1 MGAMEEANEDRVGE
15 ESGHDAA
22 IVGIRVL
29 ADR

>member
-1 MGAMEEANEDRVGE
+1 MGFRHRVLHAIAE
-15 ESGHDAA
+15 PKRHDAA